1 MKALNTITIAAIL
14 TVLTC
19 SCAMTDNYTPAQ
31 VEKQAQIE
39 TLTILAGFNGT
50 KADESVFKNNWNTSE
65 SIAVVSERGES
76 RFLSIN
82 SGNVVEFASCTK
94 SFDAS
99 SVNAVYPYIQ
109 NVSNGAE
116 FSFAGQNGTLENIN
130 KFNLMT
136 ASGSVRNGLANLTF
150 NNRIA
155 VLCLSNVTLDGC
167 RAENIKS
174 IELNGV
180 AESVEVKSE
189 NGSINI
195 TPADNGK
202 ITVNNPSLFTS
213 DIYVAFF
220 ADNTTSSIEIA
231 VYDAMGGEWFLTLD
245 NGSAFQAGQVYN
257 VENVSFKGG
266 YPICFNPSVENWD

>member
-1 MKALNTITIAAIL
+1 MKALNTITIAALL

-19 SCAMTDNYTPAQ
+19 SCAMNDNYTPAQ
-31 VEKQAQIE
+31 VEKQSQIE
-39 TLTILAGFNGT
+39 TLTIMAGFNGT
-50 KADESVFKNNWNTSE
+50 KSDETVLKNSWNTSE

-82 SGNVVEFASCTK
+82 SGDVVEFASCTK

-109 NVSNGAE
+109 NTSNGAA
-116 FSFAGQNGTLENIN
+116 FSFAGQDGSIENIN

-150 NNRIA
+150 NNRIS
-155 VLCLSNVTLDGC
+155 VIRLSNINLDGC
-167 RAENIKS
+167 RAENFRS
-174 IELNGV
+174 LELNGV
-180 AESVEVKSE
+180 AETVNVKAE
-189 NGSINI
+189 NGNINI
-195 TPADNGK
+195 TPADNGT
-202 ITVNNPSLFTS
+202 ITVNNPAILGN
-213 DIYVAFF
+213 DVYVAFF
-220 ADNTTSSIEIA
+220 ADNTTTSIEIA
-231 VYDAMGGEWFLTLD
+231 VYDAMGGEWFYTLD

-266 YPICFNPSVENWD
+266 YPISFNPSVENWD

>member
-1 MKALNTITIAAIL
+1 MKAINTISIAALL

-31 VEKQAQIE
+31 VEKQAQTE
-39 TLTILAGFNGT
+39 TLTIMAGFNGT
-50 KADESVFKNNWNTSE
+50 KADNSVFKNNWNTSE

-82 SGNVVEFASCTK
+82 SGDVVEFASCTK

-99 SVNAVYPYIQ
+99 SVTAVYPYIQ
-109 NVSNGAE
+109 NVSNGAA

-155 VLCLSNVTLDGC
+155 VLCLSNVTLDAC

-257 VENVSFKGG
+257 VENVTLKGG
-266 YPICFNPSVENWD
+266 YPITFNPGVENWN

>member
-1 MKALNTITIAAIL
+1 MKALNTITIAALL

-19 SCAMTDNYTPAQ
+19 SCAMTDNYTPAE

-39 TLTILAGFNGT
+39 TLTIMAGFNGT
-50 KADESVFKNNWNTSE
+50 KSDDSALKNSWNTSE

-109 NVSNGAE
+109 NVSNGAS
-116 FSFAGQNGTLENIN
+116 FSFAGQNGTLENLN
-130 KFNLMT
+130 NFNLMT

-150 NNRIA
+150 DNRIA
-155 VLCLSNVTLDGC
+155 VIRISNINLDGC
-167 RAENIKS
+167 RAENFKS
-174 IELNGV
+174 LKLNGV
-180 AESVEVKSE
+180 AETVNVEAE
-189 NGSINI
+189 NGKINI
-195 TPADNGK
+195 TPSDNNT
-202 ITVNNPSLFTS
+202 ITVNNPAILSS
-213 DIYVAFF
+213 DVYVAFF
-220 ADNTTSSIEIA
+220 ADNTTTSIEIA
-231 VYDAMGGEWFLTLD
+231 VYDAMGGEWFYTLD
-245 NGSAFQAGQVYN
+245 NGSAFQAGQVYSI
-257 VENVSFKGG
+257 ENANFKGG

>member
-19 SCAMTDNYTPAQ
+19 SCAMTDNYTPAE

-39 TLTILAGFNGT
+39 TLTIMAGFNGT

-94 SFDAS
+94 SFDAN

-155 VLCLSNVTLDGC
+155 VIRISNVTLDGC

-189 NGSINI
+189 NGNINI
-195 TPADNGK
+195 SPAENGK
-202 ITVNNPSLFTS
+202 ITVNNPSLFSS
-213 DIYVAFF
+213 DVYVAFF

-231 VYDAMGGEWFLTLD
+231 VYDAMGGEWFFTLD
-245 NGSAFQAGQVYN
+245 NGGAFQAGQVYN
-257 VENVSFKGG
+257 VENVILKGG
-266 YPICFNPSVENWD
+266 YPITFNPGVEDWD

>member
-1 MKALNTITIAAIL
+1 MKALNTITIAALL

-19 SCAMTDNYTPAQ
+19 SCAMTDNYTPAE

-39 TLTILAGFNGT
+39 TLTIMAGFNGT
-50 KADESVFKNNWNTSE
+50 KADNSVLKNSWNTSE

-82 SGNVVEFASCTK
+82 SGDVVEFASCTK

-109 NVSNGAE
+109 NVSNGAS
-116 FSFAGQNGTLENIN
+116 FSFAGQNGSLENIN

-136 ASGSVRNGLANLTF
+136 ASGSVRNGMANLSF
-150 NNRIA
+150 SNRIS
-155 VLCLSNVTLDGC
+155 VIRISNINLDGC
-167 RAENIKS
+167 RAENFKS
-174 IELNGV
+174 LELNGV
-180 AESVEVKSE
+180 AETVNIISE
-189 NGSINI
+189 NGNINI

-202 ITVNNPSLFTS
+202 ITVNSPAILTS
-213 DIYVAFF
+213 DVYVAFF

-231 VYDAMGGEWFLTLD
+231 VYDAMGGEWFFTLD

-257 VENVSFKGG
+257 VENVTFKGG
-266 YPICFNPSVENWD
+266 YPISFNPSVENWD